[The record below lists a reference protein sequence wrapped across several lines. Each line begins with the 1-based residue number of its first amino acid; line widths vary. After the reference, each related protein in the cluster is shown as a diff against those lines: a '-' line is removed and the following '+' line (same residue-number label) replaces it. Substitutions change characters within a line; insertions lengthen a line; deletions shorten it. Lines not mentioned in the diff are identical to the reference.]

1 MSPLRSW
8 AAAEETQPARSLAR
22 GLTPPRQHGRVSHV
36 SWPHTTGRDPRRSG
50 RQATTLGWM
59 ARLSPV
65 GVLRVAGQKP
75 MLEQLDHQR
84 FYLSSAQTPRF
95 DADRGLRVPHR
106 QFAL

>member
-1 MSPLRSW
+1 
-8 AAAEETQPARSLAR
+8 
-22 GLTPPRQHGRVSHV
+22 
-36 SWPHTTGRDPRRSG
+36 
-50 RQATTLGWM
+50 
-59 ARLSPV
+59 
-65 GVLRVAGQKP
+65 